1 MANTDLAIQ
10 IATTLDATGIN
21 KADKSVKSLDKTIKG
36 LGRTLG
42 LTLGATAMVA
52 YGKQA
57 VKAFAADEAAA
68 RRLATAVD
76 NLGLSFSQSR
86 VTEFI
91 KNLETSSAIADDILR
106 PAFQALLTT
115 TGSLTKSQE
124 LLNNAIQ
131 ISRASGVDLAT
142 VSQDLAN
149 GYVGIT
155 RGLKKYNTGLTQ
167 AELKSKSFA
176 DILGIM
182 LVKSA
187 GSANAYLETTQY
199 KLDALTLAGNNAKET
214 IGAGLVDAFAR
225 IAGGS
230 KTSDAVKAIDNIAKA
245 INGVTAAT
253 GFLVG
258 GLVKLYK
265 GLDFLTTFGGLTGAD
280 GSLVGIL
287 EGKPSTNRSKS
298 PAGTAARTKQQRDA
312 EAAAAKRAKELAA
325 LTKKQVASTK
335 SLTAE
340 QKKQTALKK
349 AGTVFDLEQIQII
362 AALKGKLSEED
373 KIRLQAQLA
382 ILNENEAL
390 ASSLTKQILM
400 AQDSTGGLYKF
411 FLAIGDMKIANP
423 FAFLDQWIIEFQ
435 KKLNALQFPKFDPNA
450 PSGGNGKKS
459 PVVDPATN
467 PFGFPIGDKGGI
479 GITSIQP
486 TVSANLAIQDT
497 FNAVMLD
504 ALEAGNNYT
513 QSAILAISSARY
525 EAAAQAYGMGGN
537 TNGTMQLE
545 LKVTGDGDLTNAIA
559 SSLQQQSLSTG
570 NSTYINRRTGGFE

>member
-1 MANTDLAIQ
+1 MADLRIDLA
-10 IATTLDATGIN
+10 AEFKGKKAF
-21 KADKSVKSLDKTIKG
+21 KEADKAIFGLDKNVVKLAKSLG
-36 LGRTLG
+36 LVFGT
-42 LTLGATAMVA
+42 TAIVSYSKA
-52 YGKQA
+52 SI
-57 VKAFAADEAAA
+57 KAFAADEAAA

-86 VTEFI
+86 VTDFI
-91 KNLETSSAIADDILR
+91 ANLEKSSAIADDILR

-230 KTSDAVKAIDNIAKA
+230 ETSDAVKAIDNIAKA

-265 GLDFLTTFGGLTGAD
+265 GLDFLTTFGGLTGAN
-280 GSLVGIL
+280 GSLAGML
-287 EGKPSTNRSKS
+287 ESKPSTNRSKS
-298 PAGTAARTKQQRDA
+298 PAGTAARTAQQRAA
-312 EAAAAKRAKELAA
+312 ETAAAARAKELAG
-325 LTKKQVASTK
+325 LTK
-335 SLTAE
+335 
-340 QKKQTALKK
+340 
-349 AGTVFDLEQIQII
+349 GTY
-362 AALKGKLSEED
+362 S
-373 KIRLQAQLA
+373 
-382 ILNENEAL
+382 
-390 ASSLTKQILM
+390 
-400 AQDSTGGLYKF
+400 
-411 FLAIGDMKIANP
+411 
-423 FAFLDQWIIEFQ
+423 
-435 KKLNALQFPKFDPNA
+435 
-450 PSGGNGKKS
+450 
-459 PVVDPATN
+459 
-467 PFGFPIGDKGGI
+467 
-479 GITSIQP
+479 
-486 TVSANLAIQDT
+486 
-497 FNAVMLD
+497 
-504 ALEAGNNYT
+504 
-513 QSAILAISSARY
+513 
-525 EAAAQAYGMGGN
+525 
-537 TNGTMQLE
+537 
-545 LKVTGDGDLTNAIA
+545 
-559 SSLQQQSLSTG
+559 
-570 NSTYINRRTGGFE
+570 

>member
-1 MANTDLAIQ
+1 MSNVAINIAAEYTGKPAFDKANKSV
-10 IATTLDATGIN
+10 TTLERN
-21 KADKSVKSLDKTIKG
+21 VKKLASG
-36 LGRTLG
+36 LGLALG
-42 LTLGATAMVA
+42 TTAMAA
-52 YGKQA
+52 YGKAA

-76 NLGLSFSQSR
+76 NLGLSFSQAK
-86 VTEFI
+86 VTTFI
-91 KNLETSSAIADDILR
+91 ADLEKSASIADDILR

-214 IGAGLVDAFAR
+214 IGAGLIDAFAR

-230 KTSDAVKAIDNIAKA
+230 ETSDAVKAIDNIAKA

-298 PAGTAARTKQQRDA
+298 PAGTAARTAQQRAA
-312 EAAAAKRAKELAA
+312 ETAAAARAKELAG
-325 LTKKQVASTK
+325 LTKKQVASQK
-335 SLTAE
+335 ALTAE
-340 QKKQTALKK
+340 QKKQNALKK
-349 AGTVFDLEQIQII
+349 AGTVFDLEQIQIV
-362 AALKGKLSEED
+362 AALKGKLSEDD

-382 ILNENEAL
+382 LLNGNADL
-390 ASSLTKQILM
+390 ATKLTNQILM
-400 AQDSTGGLYKF
+400 AQDASGNLAK
-411 FLAIGDMKIANP
+411 FLAALPNAKNP
-423 FAFLDQWIIEFQ
+423 FEYLDAYLSYLAGKAAAILTGSASPSAPNGNTSVQPKLPDTNVPLLPSDNMITYNQ
-435 KKLNALQFPKFDPNA
+435 KTGLNYNPNA
-450 PSGGNGKKS
+450 NNAPVINVTVQGN
-459 PVVDPATN
+459 VIREQELINQV
-467 PFGFPIGDKGGI
+467 
-479 GITSIQP
+479 
-486 TVSANLAIQDT
+486 LA
-497 FNAVMLD
+497 
-504 ALEAGNNYT
+504 G
-513 QSAILAISSARY
+513 
-525 EAAAQAYGMGGN
+525 AQ
-537 TNGTMQLE
+537 L
-545 LKVTGDGDLTNAIA
+545 
-559 SSLQQQSLSTG
+559 SSLSGSPSQIG
-570 NSTYINRRTGGFE
+570 RIAGMFG

>member
-1 MANTDLAIQ
+1 MADLRIDLA
-10 IATTLDATGIN
+10 AEFKGKKAF
-21 KADKSVKSLDKTIKG
+21 KEADKAIFGLDKKVIQLGKSLG
-36 LGRTLG
+36 LVLG
-42 LTLGATAMVA
+42 TTAMVN
-52 YGKQA
+52 YGKAA

-131 ISRASGVDLAT
+131 ISRASGIDLAT

-230 KTSDAVKAIDNIAKA
+230 ETSDAVKAIDNIAKA

-265 GLDFLTTFGGLTGAD
+265 GLDFLTTFGGLTGAN

-325 LTKKQVASTK
+325 LTKKQVTSQKA
-335 SLTAE
+335 LTAE

-349 AGTVFDLEQIQII
+349 AGTVFDLEQIQIV
-362 AALKGKLSEED
+362 AALKGKLTKEEET
-373 KIRLQAQLA
+373 RLKAQLA
-382 ILNENEAL
+382 LLSGNADVAAQLTNEILA
-390 ASSLTKQILM
+390 
-400 AQDSTGGLYKF
+400 AQDASGNLAM
-411 FLAIGDMKIANP
+411 FLATLPDAKNP
-423 FAFLDQWIIEFQ
+423 FQYLDGYLGYLAGKARSIGLGGAYLEQQSYGGPAVVPPLVLPDTNVSAMPSDNMISYNQ
-435 KKLNALQFPKFDPNA
+435 KTGLSYNPNA
-450 PSGGNGKKS
+450 NN
-459 PVVDPATN
+459 VV
-467 PFGFPIGDKGGI
+467 
-479 GITSIQP
+479 
-486 TVSANLAIQDT
+486 V
-497 FNAVMLD
+497 
-504 ALEAGNNYT
+504 
-513 QSAILAISSARY
+513 
-525 EAAAQAYGMGGN
+525 
-537 TNGTMQLE
+537 E
-545 LKVTGDGDLTNAIA
+545 LKITGDGDLTKAIA
-559 SSLQQQSLSTG
+559 GSLQQDSLSSG
-570 NSTYINRRTGGFE
+570 NQTYINRRTGGFE